1 MLMEAFSIYI
11 KISIAFHLQI
21 NASCRKITDIAFIF
35 IYYKL
40 INNKREMIQL
50 KVEIKISADV
60 DEPYAVIYTNKI
72 TSEIQR
78 LTSAFEL
85 DKSIITAM
93 DNERIVILQ
102 PNEIYMIRIENEQA
116 VLYCNKK
123 KYCSG
128 RRLYDFESQL
138 GKDFMRISK
147 STLINLEKID
157 SVEPSFNGMMCL
169 MLKNGC
175 KDYISRKY
183 LPGFKKYLGI

>member
-1 MLMEAFSIYI
+1 M
-11 KISIAFHLQI
+11 
-21 NASCRKITDIAFIF
+21 N
-35 IYYKL
+35 
-40 INNKREMIQL
+40 
-50 KVEIKISADV
+50 VEIKISADV

-85 DKSIITAM
+85 EKSIITAM

-123 KYCSG
+123 KYSSG

>member
-1 MLMEAFSIYI
+1 
-11 KISIAFHLQI
+11 
-21 NASCRKITDIAFIF
+21 
-35 IYYKL
+35 
-40 INNKREMIQL
+40 MIQL

-60 DEPYAVIYTNKI
+60 DEPYAVIYTDKI
-72 TSEIQR
+72 TNEIQR
-78 LTSAFEL
+78 LTAAFEL

-116 VLYCNKK
+116 VLYCDKK
-123 KYCSG
+123 KYYSG

-157 SVEPSFNGMMCL
+157 SVEPSFNGMMYL